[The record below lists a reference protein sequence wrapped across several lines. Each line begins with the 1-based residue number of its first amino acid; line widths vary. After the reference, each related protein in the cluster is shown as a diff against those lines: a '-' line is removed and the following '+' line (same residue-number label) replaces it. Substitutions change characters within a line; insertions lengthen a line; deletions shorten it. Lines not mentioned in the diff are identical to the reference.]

1 VNWDYD
7 EDGVDGH
14 CVHCGAQIYD
24 TGSGGPINCP
34 SCGKNRMKADGQNQE
49 HQVEQM
55 ETAGYW
61 FTDMET
67 RLRSTMMWFEMMF
80 FDSAAAGIPMPDEV
94 ETEARRLHGEL
105 KKMADELSG
114 KAT

>member
-55 ETAGYW
+55 
-61 FTDMET
+61 
-67 RLRSTMMWFEMMF
+67 
-80 FDSAAAGIPMPDEV
+80 
-94 ETEARRLHGEL
+94 
-105 KKMADELSG
+105 
-114 KAT
+114 